1 MISFMVNDAVNAYIL
16 QFLGLLVRARG
27 LASQVNEAEFE
38 LSVSTATVFVI
49 HVGPVLLYSFNFMS
63 NFCKSLVVEKSG
75 GEAQEN

>member
-1 MISFMVNDAVNAYIL
+1 MVNDAVNAYIL

-49 HVGPVLLYSFNFMS
+49 HVGSVLLYSFNFMS
-63 NFCKSLVVEKSG
+63 NFCKSLVDEKSG
-75 GEAQEN
+75 GEVQEN